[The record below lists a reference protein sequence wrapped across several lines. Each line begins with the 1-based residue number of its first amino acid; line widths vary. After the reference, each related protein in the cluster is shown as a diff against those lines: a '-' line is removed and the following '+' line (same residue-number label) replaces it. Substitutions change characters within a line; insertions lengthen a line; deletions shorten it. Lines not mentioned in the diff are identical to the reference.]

1 MKRILILSALASALL
16 TSCFDIETGSE
27 NDSLIEGFTTCFT
40 DSAGHICVLKDDF
53 GGQYMVKDNDFE
65 FKKDSECRLVCTYTI
80 DDQNL
85 AEIKSYNVPYTQKP
99 VYIYGIKKSERIWD
113 PLQVESGYIGSGY
126 LNMVLIIKVG
136 SEDSKHYFLPV
147 IMDSD
152 NDEVLLSFIH
162 DAGDDKPYY
171 TKKAL
176 ISIPLDGLGLQKN
189 DTVFFTCH
197 GYEEDCNMK
206 FLFR

>member
-16 TSCFDIETGSE
+16 TSCFDIETSSE
-27 NDSLIEGFTTCFT
+27 NDSLIEGFTTCFS

-65 FKKDSECRLVCTYTI
+65 FEKDSECRLVCSYLI
-80 DDQNL
+80 DDKNIVEIQN
-85 AEIKSYNVPYTQKP
+85 YNIPYTGKP
-99 VYIYGIKKSERIWD
+99 VDINGIRKKDRIWD
-113 PLQVESGYIGSGY
+113 PMDVESGYIGSGH
-126 LNMVLIIKVG
+126 LNMVLKIKVG
-136 SEDSKHYFLPV
+136 SEDSKHIFLPV
-147 IMDSD
+147 LLDSD
-152 NDEVLLSFIH
+152 DKVTLSFIH
-162 DAGDDKPYY
+162 DAGGDKPYY